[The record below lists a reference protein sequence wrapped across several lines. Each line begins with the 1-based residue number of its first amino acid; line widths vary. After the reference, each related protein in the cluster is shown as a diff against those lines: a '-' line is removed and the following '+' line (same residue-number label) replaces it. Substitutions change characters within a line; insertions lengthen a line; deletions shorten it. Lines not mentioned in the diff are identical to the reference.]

1 MAPSIRGITRQV
13 NENGVTEQKAE
24 SCMRM
29 IESYKRHSMGIE
41 TSSSS
46 SEDSDEEVKKGAENQ
61 EYGQIDEEES

>member
-1 MAPSIRGITRQV
+1 
-13 NENGVTEQKAE
+13 
-24 SCMRM
+24 MRM

-46 SEDSDEEVKKGAENQ
+46 EDSDEEEVKKRGEHR

>member
-46 SEDSDEEVKKGAENQ
+46 EDSDEEVKKGAENQ
-61 EYGQIDEEES
+61 AYGQIDEEES